1 MIVDLVMA
9 PDEVV
14 QALRT
19 HQEYVQTQVQADSI
33 DYSEVLSDAE
43 EIDLDGTLIAVQ
55 ISKV

>member
-1 MIVDLVMA
+1 MA
-9 PDEVV
+9 PEEVT

-19 HQEYVQTQVQADSI
+19 HQEYIQTQVQADTI